1 MKHIYENKD
10 SSYYYVQIREDLISL
25 LPNNNNQKI
34 LEIGAGSGNTLV
46 EIKERK
52 LAKEVIGVDLFELEN
67 TNQKNPAIDNFIIA
81 NLETEELNL
90 PVEYFDVIL
99 AGDVLEHLV
108 DPWKV
113 VEKLTKFL
121 KKGGIFIISVPNI
134 REISTMSKILVGGS
148 FNYDPE
154 GGIMDKTHL
163 RFFCKKNVPDL
174 FDKNDYKLISVQPI
188 LDVTTKSSGR
198 KSFNKVTFNIFEE
211 FLTSQYIGSFQK
223 K

>member
-10 SSYYYVQIREDLISL
+10 SSYYFQVREDLISL
-25 LPNNNNQKI
+25 LPNNTTQKI

-46 EIKERK
+46 EIKERQ
-52 LAKEVIGVDLFELEN
+52 LASEVVGIDIFALEN
-67 TNQKNPAIDNFIIA
+67 SHQKNPLIDNFIIA

-90 PVEYFDVIL
+90 RTEYFDVIL

-113 VEKLTKFL
+113 VEKVTKFL

-134 REISTMSKILVGGS
+134 REISTISKILFGGG

-163 RFFCKKNVPDL
+163 RFFCKRNVNEL
-174 FDKNDYKLISVQPI
+174 FDKNDYKVISVQPI
-188 LDVTTKSSGR
+188 LNVTTKNSTR
-198 KSFNKVTFNIFEE
+198 KTFNKMTFNVFEE

-223 K
+223 N

>member
-10 SSYYYVQIREDLISL
+10 SSYYFQVREDLISL
-25 LPNNNNQKI
+25 LPNNTTQKI

-46 EIKERK
+46 EIKERQ
-52 LAKEVIGVDLFELEN
+52 LASEVVGIDIFALEN
-67 TNQKNPAIDNFIIA
+67 SHQKNPLIDNFIIA

-90 PVEYFDVIL
+90 RTEYFDVIL

-113 VEKLTKFL
+113 VEKVTKFL

-134 REISTMSKILVGGS
+134 REISTMSKILFGGG

-163 RFFCKKNVPDL
+163 RFFCKRNVNEL
-174 FDKNDYKLISVQPI
+174 FDKNDYKVISVQPI
-188 LDVTTKSSGR
+188 LNVTTKNSTR
-198 KSFNKVTFNIFEE
+198 KTFNKMTFNVFEE

-223 K
+223 N

>member
-10 SSYYYVQIREDLISL
+10 SSYYFQVREDLISL
-25 LPNNNNQKI
+25 LPVNANQKI

-46 EIKERK
+46 EIKGRK
-52 LAKEVIGVDLFELEN
+52 LASEAVGVDIFDLEN
-67 TNQKNPAIDNFIIA
+67 SHQKNPAIDNFIIA
-81 NLETEELNL
+81 NLETEELDL
-90 PVEYFDVIL
+90 PMEYFDVIL

-113 VEKLTKFL
+113 VEKVTKFL
-121 KKGGIFIISVPNI
+121 KKGGIFIVSVPNI
-134 REISTMSKILVGGS
+134 REISSMSKILFGGG

-163 RFFCKKNVPDL
+163 RFFCKRNVQEL
-174 FDKNDYKLISVQPI
+174 FNENDYRVISVRPI
-188 LDVTTKSSGR
+188 LDITPKSSVR
-198 KSFNKVTFNIFEE
+198 KTINKITMNIFEE
-211 FLTSQYIGSFQK
+211 FLTSQYIAVTQK

>member
-10 SSYYYVQIREDLISL
+10 SSYYFQVREDLISL
-25 LPNNNNQKI
+25 LPNNTNQKI

-46 EIKERK
+46 EIKERQ
-52 LAKEVIGVDLFELEN
+52 LASEVVGVDVFALEN
-67 TNQKNPAIDNFIIA
+67 SHQKNPLIDNFIIA

-90 PVEYFDVIL
+90 PTEYFDVIL

-113 VEKLTKFL
+113 VEKVTMFL
-121 KKGGIFIISVPNI
+121 KRGGVFIVSVPNI
-134 REISTMSKILVGGS
+134 REISTISKILFRGS

-163 RFFCKKNVPDL
+163 RFFCKKNVQDL
-174 FDKNDYKLISVQPI
+174 FNDNVYLIKSVQPI
-188 LDVTTKSSGR
+188 LDVTTKSSSR
-198 KSFNKVTFNIFEE
+198 KTFNKITMNIFEE
-211 FLTSQYIGSFQK
+211 FLTSQYIAVSQK